1 MGLTSCE
8 ENNGT
13 QAERS
18 KMSDRL
24 LEEMK
29 SISDTDIILVEISLE
44 DIDHSLIE
52 EELRKVT
59 DVSPNDYLVERQRI
73 SKRLHSAVYD
83 AFNAR

>member
-59 DVSPNDYLVERQRI
+59 DVSPNDYLVERQSI
-73 SKRLHSAVYD
+73 
-83 AFNAR
+83 